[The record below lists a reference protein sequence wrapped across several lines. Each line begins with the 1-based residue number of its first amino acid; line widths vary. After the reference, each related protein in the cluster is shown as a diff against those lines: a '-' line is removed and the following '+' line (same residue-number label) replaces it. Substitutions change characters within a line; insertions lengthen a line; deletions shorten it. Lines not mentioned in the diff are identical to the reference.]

1 MPRITGGSNH
11 GGLGRR
17 WRQRFGANEKSA
29 LMAISPLRAVIALS
43 ALFAILMF
51 LPATDSVAAQ
61 TCGTTTTV
69 APTTTIPGAATT
81 TTIVAPTTTTT
92 AAVCSATTTT
102 VAPTTTTSAA
112 PITTTTAAPII
123 TTTVAPTVS
132 ATVAQK
138 ASQIPAGSPQTGA
151 GGAAGST
158 DSGPLL
164 VLSGLAIFAGF
175 AAMGL
180 ALRRRRA

>member
-1 MPRITGGSNH
+1 MPRITGGSNR

-51 LPATDSVAAQ
+51 LPATDSVAAE
-61 TCGTTTTV
+61 TCATTTTL
-69 APTTTIPGAATT
+69 APTTTMPGAATT
-81 TTIVAPTTTTT
+81 TTMVAPTTTTT

-102 VAPTTTTSAA
+102 VAPTTTTTVA
-112 PITTTTAAPII
+112 PTA
-123 TTTVAPTVS
+123 TTTVAPTTTTV
-132 ATVAQK
+132 APTAATTVAQK
-138 ASQIPAGSPQTGA
+138 ASQIPTGSPQTGG

-158 DSGPLL
+158 DSGPVL